1 MLRLDSIS
9 KKFGGVRAVSQVS
22 LELSDG
28 DVLGLIG
35 PNGAGKSTLINLIT
49 GLLTP
54 DEGQIYL
61 SNLNITSKK
70 PFERARLGLARTF
83 QNLRIY
89 PNLSVGQNIEVASI
103 SSNYSSRTMNFDLD
117 KIITMINMDMI
128 GRMKDSS
135 VTVGGVGTSPLFER
149 LIDSLKVDRSFNL
162 SVSSQ
167 GFGPSDHASFYSES
181 IPVLFFFSGVHDDY
195 HTPKDTWKHINLQGT
210 TDIVNLVYDVAYHLT
225 RAPTRPSFKE
235 AGPKQSQ
242 RSMGGG
248 LTVHRA
254 T

>member
-9 KKFGGVRAVSQVS
+9 KKFGGVKAVSQVS

-117 KIITMINMDMI
+117 KIINIFDLEDKMDLASEELSYGHLRRLEI
-128 GRMKDSS
+128 VRALALN
-135 VTVGGVGTSPLFER
+135 PLVLLLDEPAAGMNENETKE
-149 LIDSLKVDRSFNL
+149 LSNSLKWVQNNIACAIM
-162 SVSSQ
+162 VI
-167 GFGPSDHASFYSES
+167 DHDLKFIMGVCDKITVMNMGEVIASGKPNEISNNKR
-181 IPVLFFFSGVHDDY
+181 V
-195 HTPKDTWKHINLQGT
+195 
-210 TDIVNLVYDVAYHLT
+210 
-225 RAPTRPSFKE
+225 KE
-235 AGPKQSQ
+235 AYIG
-242 RSMGGG
+242 
-248 LTVHRA
+248 H
-254 T
+254 

>member
-9 KKFGGVRAVSQVS
+9 KKFGGVKAVSQVS

-117 KIITMINMDMI
+117 KIINIFDLDDKIDLASEELSYGHLRRLEIVRALALN
-128 GRMKDSS
+128 
-135 VTVGGVGTSPLFER
+135 PLVLLLDEPAAGMNENETKE
-149 LIDSLKVDRSFNL
+149 LSNSLKWVQNNIACAIIVIDHDLKFIMGVCDKITVMNMGEVIASGKPNEISNNKKGKRSL
-162 SVSSQ
+162 
-167 GFGPSDHASFYSES
+167 Y
-181 IPVLFFFSGVHDDY
+181 
-195 HTPKDTWKHINLQGT
+195 
-210 TDIVNLVYDVAYHLT
+210 
-225 RAPTRPSFKE
+225 RALK
-235 AGPKQSQ
+235 
-242 RSMGGG
+242 
-248 LTVHRA
+248 
-254 T
+254 

>member
-9 KKFGGVRAVSQVS
+9 KKFGGVKAVSQVS

-28 DVLGLIG
+28 GVLGLIG

-117 KIITMINMDMI
+117 KIINIFDLDDKIDLASEELSYGHLRRLEIVRALALN
-128 GRMKDSS
+128 
-135 VTVGGVGTSPLFER
+135 PLVLLLDEPAAGMNENETKE
-149 LIDSLKVDRSFNL
+149 LSNSLKWVQNNIACAII
-162 SVSSQ
+162 VI
-167 GFGPSDHASFYSES
+167 DHDLKFIMGVCDKITVMNMGEVIASGKPNEISNNKR
-181 IPVLFFFSGVHDDY
+181 V
-195 HTPKDTWKHINLQGT
+195 
-210 TDIVNLVYDVAYHLT
+210 
-225 RAPTRPSFKE
+225 KE
-235 AGPKQSQ
+235 AYIG
-242 RSMGGG
+242 
-248 LTVHRA
+248 H
-254 T
+254 

>member
-9 KKFGGVRAVSQVS
+9 KKFGGVKAVSQVS

-70 PFERARLGLARTF
+70 PYERARLGLARTF

-103 SSNYSSRTMNFDLD
+103 SSNYSSRTMNFNLD
-117 KIITMINMDMI
+117 KIINIFDLDDKIDLASEELSYGHLRRLEIVRALALN
-128 GRMKDSS
+128 
-135 VTVGGVGTSPLFER
+135 PLVLLLDEPAAGMNENETKE
-149 LIDSLKVDRSFNL
+149 LSNSLKWVQNNIACAII
-162 SVSSQ
+162 VI
-167 GFGPSDHASFYSES
+167 DHDLKFIMGVCDKITVMNMGEVIASGKPNEISNNKR
-181 IPVLFFFSGVHDDY
+181 V
-195 HTPKDTWKHINLQGT
+195 
-210 TDIVNLVYDVAYHLT
+210 
-225 RAPTRPSFKE
+225 KE
-235 AGPKQSQ
+235 AYIG
-242 RSMGGG
+242 
-248 LTVHRA
+248 H
-254 T
+254 

>member
-9 KKFGGVRAVSQVS
+9 KKFGGVKAVSQVS

-61 SNLNITSKK
+61 SNSDITSKK

-117 KIITMINMDMI
+117 KIINIFDLDDKIDLASEELSYGHLRRLEIVRALALN
-128 GRMKDSS
+128 
-135 VTVGGVGTSPLFER
+135 PLVLLLDEPAAGMNENETKE
-149 LIDSLKVDRSFNL
+149 LSNSLKWVQNNIACAII
-162 SVSSQ
+162 VI
-167 GFGPSDHASFYSES
+167 DHDLKFIMGVCDKITVMNMGEVIASGKPNEISNNKR
-181 IPVLFFFSGVHDDY
+181 V
-195 HTPKDTWKHINLQGT
+195 
-210 TDIVNLVYDVAYHLT
+210 
-225 RAPTRPSFKE
+225 KE
-235 AGPKQSQ
+235 AYIG
-242 RSMGGG
+242 
-248 LTVHRA
+248 H
-254 T
+254 

>member
-9 KKFGGVRAVSQVS
+9 KKFGGVKAVSQVS

-61 SNLNITSKK
+61 SDLNITSKK
-70 PFERARLGLARTF
+70 PYERARLGLARTF

-117 KIITMINMDMI
+117 EITHIFDLDDKIDLASEELSYGHLRRLEIVRALALN
-128 GRMKDSS
+128 
-135 VTVGGVGTSPLFER
+135 PLVLLLDEPAAGMNENETQE
-149 LIDSLKVDRSFNL
+149 LSNSLKWVQNNTACAII
-162 SVSSQ
+162 VI
-167 GFGPSDHASFYSES
+167 DHDLKFIMGVCDKITVMNMGEVIASGKPNEISNNKR
-181 IPVLFFFSGVHDDY
+181 V
-195 HTPKDTWKHINLQGT
+195 
-210 TDIVNLVYDVAYHLT
+210 
-225 RAPTRPSFKE
+225 KE
-235 AGPKQSQ
+235 AYIG
-242 RSMGGG
+242 
-248 LTVHRA
+248 H
-254 T
+254 

>member
-9 KKFGGVRAVSQVS
+9 KKFGGVKAVSQVS

-103 SSNYSSRTMNFDLD
+103 SSNYSSRNMNFDLD
-117 KIITMINMDMI
+117 KIINIFDLDDKIDLASEELSYGHLRRLEIVRALALN
-128 GRMKDSS
+128 
-135 VTVGGVGTSPLFER
+135 PLVLLLDEPAAGMNENETKE
-149 LIDSLKVDRSFNL
+149 LSNSLKWVQNNIACAII
-162 SVSSQ
+162 VI
-167 GFGPSDHASFYSES
+167 DHDLKFIMGVCDKITVMNMGEVIASGKPNEISNNKR
-181 IPVLFFFSGVHDDY
+181 V
-195 HTPKDTWKHINLQGT
+195 
-210 TDIVNLVYDVAYHLT
+210 
-225 RAPTRPSFKE
+225 KE
-235 AGPKQSQ
+235 AYIG
-242 RSMGGG
+242 
-248 LTVHRA
+248 H
-254 T
+254 

>member
-1 MLRLDSIS
+1 MLWLDSIS
-9 KKFGGVRAVSQVS
+9 KKFGGVKAVSQVS

-117 KIITMINMDMI
+117 KIINIFDLDDKIDLASEELSYGHLRRLEIVRALALN
-128 GRMKDSS
+128 
-135 VTVGGVGTSPLFER
+135 PLVLLLDEPAAGMNENETKE
-149 LIDSLKVDRSFNL
+149 LSNSLKWVQNNIACAII
-162 SVSSQ
+162 VI
-167 GFGPSDHASFYSES
+167 DHDLKFIMGVCDKITVMNMGEVIASGKPNEISNNKR
-181 IPVLFFFSGVHDDY
+181 V
-195 HTPKDTWKHINLQGT
+195 
-210 TDIVNLVYDVAYHLT
+210 
-225 RAPTRPSFKE
+225 KE
-235 AGPKQSQ
+235 AYIG
-242 RSMGGG
+242 
-248 LTVHRA
+248 H
-254 T
+254 

>member
-9 KKFGGVRAVSQVS
+9 KKFGGVKAVSQVS

-61 SNLNITSKK
+61 SNLNITSKR
-70 PFERARLGLARTF
+70 PYERARLGLARTF

-117 KIITMINMDMI
+117 EIINIFDLDDKIDLASEELSYGHLRRLEIVRALALN
-128 GRMKDSS
+128 
-135 VTVGGVGTSPLFER
+135 PLVLLLDEPAAGMNENETKE
-149 LIDSLKVDRSFNL
+149 LSNSLKWVQNNIACAII
-162 SVSSQ
+162 VI
-167 GFGPSDHASFYSES
+167 DHDLKFIMGVCDKITVMNMGEVIASGKPNEISNNKR
-181 IPVLFFFSGVHDDY
+181 V
-195 HTPKDTWKHINLQGT
+195 
-210 TDIVNLVYDVAYHLT
+210 
-225 RAPTRPSFKE
+225 KE
-235 AGPKQSQ
+235 AYIG
-242 RSMGGG
+242 
-248 LTVHRA
+248 H
-254 T
+254 

>member
-9 KKFGGVRAVSQVS
+9 KKFGGVKAVSQVS
-22 LELSDG
+22 LEFSDG

-70 PFERARLGLARTF
+70 PYERARLGLARTF

-117 KIITMINMDMI
+117 KIINIFDLEDKMDLASEELSYGHLRRLEI
-128 GRMKDSS
+128 VRALALN
-135 VTVGGVGTSPLFER
+135 PLVLLLDEPAAGMNENETKE
-149 LIDSLKVDRSFNL
+149 LSNSLKWVQNNIACAII
-162 SVSSQ
+162 VI
-167 GFGPSDHASFYSES
+167 DHDLKFIMEVCDKITVMNMGEVIATGKPNEISNNKR
-181 IPVLFFFSGVHDDY
+181 V
-195 HTPKDTWKHINLQGT
+195 
-210 TDIVNLVYDVAYHLT
+210 
-225 RAPTRPSFKE
+225 KE
-235 AGPKQSQ
+235 AYIG
-242 RSMGGG
+242 
-248 LTVHRA
+248 H
-254 T
+254 

>member
-9 KKFGGVRAVSQVS
+9 KKFGGVKAVSQVS

-117 KIITMINMDMI
+117 KIINI
-128 GRMKDSS
+128 
-135 VTVGGVGTSPLFER
+135 FETE
-149 LIDSLKVDRSFNL
+149 L
-162 SVSSQ
+162 
-167 GFGPSDHASFYSES
+167 
-181 IPVLFFFSGVHDDY
+181 
-195 HTPKDTWKHINLQGT
+195 PKF
-210 TDIVNLVYDVAYHLT
+210 
-225 RAPTRPSFKE
+225 R
-235 AGPKQSQ
+235 
-242 RSMGGG
+242 
-248 LTVHRA
+248 
-254 T
+254 

>member
-9 KKFGGVRAVSQVS
+9 KKFGGVKAVSQVS

-61 SNLNITSKK
+61 SDLNITSKK
-70 PFERARLGLARTF
+70 PYERARLGLARTF

-103 SSNYSSRTMNFDLD
+103 SSNYSSRIMNFDLD
-117 KIITMINMDMI
+117 KIINIFDLDDKIDLASEELSYGHLRRLEIVRALALN
-128 GRMKDSS
+128 
-135 VTVGGVGTSPLFER
+135 PLVLLLDEPAAGMNENETKE
-149 LIDSLKVDRSFNL
+149 LSNSLKWVQNNIACAII
-162 SVSSQ
+162 VI
-167 GFGPSDHASFYSES
+167 DHDLKFIMGVCDKITVMNMGEVIASGKPNEISNNKR
-181 IPVLFFFSGVHDDY
+181 V
-195 HTPKDTWKHINLQGT
+195 
-210 TDIVNLVYDVAYHLT
+210 
-225 RAPTRPSFKE
+225 KE
-235 AGPKQSQ
+235 AYIG
-242 RSMGGG
+242 
-248 LTVHRA
+248 H
-254 T
+254 

>member
-9 KKFGGVRAVSQVS
+9 KKFGGVKAVSQVS

-117 KIITMINMDMI
+117 KIMNIFDLDDKIDLASEELSYGHLRRLEIVRALALN
-128 GRMKDSS
+128 
-135 VTVGGVGTSPLFER
+135 PLVLLLDEPAAGMNENETKE
-149 LIDSLKVDRSFNL
+149 LSNSLKWVQNNIACAII
-162 SVSSQ
+162 VI
-167 GFGPSDHASFYSES
+167 DHDLKFIMGVCDKITVMNMGEVIASGKPNEISNNKR
-181 IPVLFFFSGVHDDY
+181 V
-195 HTPKDTWKHINLQGT
+195 
-210 TDIVNLVYDVAYHLT
+210 
-225 RAPTRPSFKE
+225 KE
-235 AGPKQSQ
+235 AYIG
-242 RSMGGG
+242 
-248 LTVHRA
+248 H
-254 T
+254 

>member
-9 KKFGGVRAVSQVS
+9 KKFGGVKAVSQVS

-117 KIITMINMDMI
+117 RIINIFDLDDKIDLASEELSYGHLRRLEIVRALALN
-128 GRMKDSS
+128 
-135 VTVGGVGTSPLFER
+135 PLVLLLDEPAAGMNENETKE
-149 LIDSLKVDRSFNL
+149 LSNSLKWVQNNIACAIM
-162 SVSSQ
+162 VI
-167 GFGPSDHASFYSES
+167 DHDLKFIMGVCDKITVMNMGEVIASGKPNEISNNKR
-181 IPVLFFFSGVHDDY
+181 V
-195 HTPKDTWKHINLQGT
+195 
-210 TDIVNLVYDVAYHLT
+210 
-225 RAPTRPSFKE
+225 KE
-235 AGPKQSQ
+235 AYIG
-242 RSMGGG
+242 
-248 LTVHRA
+248 H
-254 T
+254 

>member
-9 KKFGGVRAVSQVS
+9 KKFGGVKAVSQVS

-61 SNLNITSKK
+61 SDLNITSKK
-70 PFERARLGLARTF
+70 PYERARLGLARTF

-117 KIITMINMDMI
+117 EITNIFDLDDKIDLASEELSYGHLRRLEIVRALALNP
-128 GRMKDSS
+128 S
-135 VTVGGVGTSPLFER
+135 VLLLDEPAAGMNENETQELSN
-149 LIDSLKVDRSFNL
+149 SLKWVQNNIACAII
-162 SVSSQ
+162 VI
-167 GFGPSDHASFYSES
+167 DHDLKFIMGVCDKITVMNMGEVIASGKPNEISNNKR
-181 IPVLFFFSGVHDDY
+181 V
-195 HTPKDTWKHINLQGT
+195 
-210 TDIVNLVYDVAYHLT
+210 
-225 RAPTRPSFKE
+225 KE
-235 AGPKQSQ
+235 AYIG
-242 RSMGGG
+242 
-248 LTVHRA
+248 H
-254 T
+254 

>member
-9 KKFGGVRAVSQVS
+9 KKFGGVKAVSQVN

-61 SNLNITSKK
+61 SNLNINSKK
-70 PFERARLGLARTF
+70 PYERARLGLARTF

-117 KIITMINMDMI
+117 KIINIFDLDDKIDLASEELSYGHLRRLEIVRALALN
-128 GRMKDSS
+128 
-135 VTVGGVGTSPLFER
+135 PLVLLLDEPAAGMNENETKE
-149 LIDSLKVDRSFNL
+149 LSNSLKWVQNNIACAII
-162 SVSSQ
+162 VI
-167 GFGPSDHASFYSES
+167 DHDLKFIMGVCDKITVMNMGEVIASGKPNEISNNKR
-181 IPVLFFFSGVHDDY
+181 V
-195 HTPKDTWKHINLQGT
+195 
-210 TDIVNLVYDVAYHLT
+210 
-225 RAPTRPSFKE
+225 KE
-235 AGPKQSQ
+235 AYIG
-242 RSMGGG
+242 
-248 LTVHRA
+248 H
-254 T
+254 

>member
-9 KKFGGVRAVSQVS
+9 KKFGGVKAVSQVS

-70 PFERARLGLARTF
+70 PYERARLGLARTF

-103 SSNYSSRTMNFDLD
+103 SSNYSSRIMNFDLD
-117 KIITMINMDMI
+117 KIINIFDLDNKIDLASEELSYGHLRRLEI
-128 GRMKDSS
+128 VRALALN
-135 VTVGGVGTSPLFER
+135 PLVLLLDEPAAGMNENETKE
-149 LIDSLKVDRSFNL
+149 LSNSLKWVQNNIACAII
-162 SVSSQ
+162 VI
-167 GFGPSDHASFYSES
+167 DHDLKFIMGVCDKITVMNMGEVIASGKPNEISNNKR
-181 IPVLFFFSGVHDDY
+181 V
-195 HTPKDTWKHINLQGT
+195 
-210 TDIVNLVYDVAYHLT
+210 
-225 RAPTRPSFKE
+225 KE
-235 AGPKQSQ
+235 AYIG
-242 RSMGGG
+242 
-248 LTVHRA
+248 H
-254 T
+254 

>member
-9 KKFGGVRAVSQVS
+9 KKFGGVKAVSQVS

-117 KIITMINMDMI
+117 RIINIFDLDDKIDLASEELSYGHLRRLEIVRALALN
-128 GRMKDSS
+128 
-135 VTVGGVGTSPLFER
+135 PLVLLLDEPAAGMNENETKE
-149 LIDSLKVDRSFNL
+149 LSNSLKWVQNNIACAII
-162 SVSSQ
+162 VI
-167 GFGPSDHASFYSES
+167 DHDLKFIMGVCDKITVMNMGEVIASGKPNEISNNKR
-181 IPVLFFFSGVHDDY
+181 V
-195 HTPKDTWKHINLQGT
+195 
-210 TDIVNLVYDVAYHLT
+210 
-225 RAPTRPSFKE
+225 KE
-235 AGPKQSQ
+235 AYIG
-242 RSMGGG
+242 
-248 LTVHRA
+248 H
-254 T
+254 

>member
-9 KKFGGVRAVSQVS
+9 KKFGGVKAVSQVS
-22 LELSDG
+22 LEISDG

-117 KIITMINMDMI
+117 KIINIFDLDDKIDLASEELSYGHLRRLEIVRALALN
-128 GRMKDSS
+128 
-135 VTVGGVGTSPLFER
+135 PLVLLLDEPAAGMNENETKE
-149 LIDSLKVDRSFNL
+149 LSNSLKWVQNNIACAII
-162 SVSSQ
+162 VI
-167 GFGPSDHASFYSES
+167 DHDLKFIMGVCDKITVMNMGEVIASGKPNEISNNKR
-181 IPVLFFFSGVHDDY
+181 V
-195 HTPKDTWKHINLQGT
+195 
-210 TDIVNLVYDVAYHLT
+210 
-225 RAPTRPSFKE
+225 KE
-235 AGPKQSQ
+235 AYIG
-242 RSMGGG
+242 
-248 LTVHRA
+248 H
-254 T
+254 

>member
-9 KKFGGVRAVSQVS
+9 KKFGGVKAVSQVS

-61 SNLNITSKK
+61 ANLNITSKK
-70 PFERARLGLARTF
+70 PYERARLGLARTF

-103 SSNYSSRTMNFDLD
+103 SSNYSSRNMNFDLD
-117 KIITMINMDMI
+117 KIINIFDLEDKIDLASEELSYGHLRRLEIVRALALN
-128 GRMKDSS
+128 
-135 VTVGGVGTSPLFER
+135 PLVLLLDEPAAGMNENETKE
-149 LIDSLKVDRSFNL
+149 LSNSLKWVQNNIACAII
-162 SVSSQ
+162 VI
-167 GFGPSDHASFYSES
+167 DHDLKFIMGVCDKITVMNMGEVIASGKPNEISNNKR
-181 IPVLFFFSGVHDDY
+181 V
-195 HTPKDTWKHINLQGT
+195 
-210 TDIVNLVYDVAYHLT
+210 
-225 RAPTRPSFKE
+225 KE
-235 AGPKQSQ
+235 AYIG
-242 RSMGGG
+242 
-248 LTVHRA
+248 H
-254 T
+254 

>member
-9 KKFGGVRAVSQVS
+9 KKFGGVKAVSQVS

-61 SNLNITSKK
+61 SNLNITSKR
-70 PFERARLGLARTF
+70 PYERARLGLARTF

-117 KIITMINMDMI
+117 KIINIFDLDDKIDLASEELSYGHLRRLEIVRALALN
-128 GRMKDSS
+128 
-135 VTVGGVGTSPLFER
+135 PLVLLLDEPAAGMNENETKE
-149 LIDSLKVDRSFNL
+149 LSNSLKWVQNNIACAII
-162 SVSSQ
+162 VI
-167 GFGPSDHASFYSES
+167 DHDLKFIMGVCDKITVMNMGEVIASGKPNEISNNKR
-181 IPVLFFFSGVHDDY
+181 V
-195 HTPKDTWKHINLQGT
+195 
-210 TDIVNLVYDVAYHLT
+210 
-225 RAPTRPSFKE
+225 KE
-235 AGPKQSQ
+235 AYIG
-242 RSMGGG
+242 
-248 LTVHRA
+248 H
-254 T
+254 

>member
-9 KKFGGVRAVSQVS
+9 KKFGGVKAVSQVS
-22 LELSDG
+22 LELSDV

-35 PNGAGKSTLINLIT
+35 PNGAVKSTLINLIT

-117 KIITMINMDMI
+117 KIINIFDLDDKIDLASEELSYGHLRRLEIVRALALN
-128 GRMKDSS
+128 
-135 VTVGGVGTSPLFER
+135 PLVLLLDEPAAGMNENETKE
-149 LIDSLKVDRSFNL
+149 LSNSLKWVQNNIACAII
-162 SVSSQ
+162 VI
-167 GFGPSDHASFYSES
+167 DHDLKFIMGVCDKITVMNMGEVIASGKPNEISNNKR
-181 IPVLFFFSGVHDDY
+181 V
-195 HTPKDTWKHINLQGT
+195 
-210 TDIVNLVYDVAYHLT
+210 
-225 RAPTRPSFKE
+225 KE
-235 AGPKQSQ
+235 AYIG
-242 RSMGGG
+242 
-248 LTVHRA
+248 H
-254 T
+254 

>member
-9 KKFGGVRAVSQVS
+9 KKFGGVKAVSQVS

-61 SNLNITSKK
+61 SNSNITSKK

-103 SSNYSSRTMNFDLD
+103 SSNYSSRIMNFDLD
-117 KIITMINMDMI
+117 KIINIFDLDDKIDLASEELSYGHLRRLEIVRALALN
-128 GRMKDSS
+128 
-135 VTVGGVGTSPLFER
+135 PLVLLLDEPAAGMNENETKE
-149 LIDSLKVDRSFNL
+149 LSNSLKWVQNNIACAII
-162 SVSSQ
+162 VI
-167 GFGPSDHASFYSES
+167 DHDLKFIMGVCDKITVMNMGEVIASGKPNEISNNKR
-181 IPVLFFFSGVHDDY
+181 V
-195 HTPKDTWKHINLQGT
+195 
-210 TDIVNLVYDVAYHLT
+210 
-225 RAPTRPSFKE
+225 KE
-235 AGPKQSQ
+235 AYIG
-242 RSMGGG
+242 
-248 LTVHRA
+248 H
-254 T
+254 

>member
-9 KKFGGVRAVSQVS
+9 KKFGGVKAVSQVS

-103 SSNYSSRTMNFDLD
+103 SSNYSSRNMNFDLD
-117 KIITMINMDMI
+117 KIINIFDLDDKI
-128 GRMKDSS
+128 DLSS
-135 VTVGGVGTSPLFER
+135 EELSYGHLRRLEIVRALALNPLVLLLDEPAAGMNENETKE
-149 LIDSLKVDRSFNL
+149 LSNSLKWVQNNIACAII
-162 SVSSQ
+162 VI
-167 GFGPSDHASFYSES
+167 DHDLKFIMGVCDKITVMNMGEVIASGKPNEISNNKR
-181 IPVLFFFSGVHDDY
+181 V
-195 HTPKDTWKHINLQGT
+195 
-210 TDIVNLVYDVAYHLT
+210 
-225 RAPTRPSFKE
+225 KE
-235 AGPKQSQ
+235 AYIG
-242 RSMGGG
+242 
-248 LTVHRA
+248 H
-254 T
+254 

>member
-9 KKFGGVRAVSQVS
+9 KKFGGVKAVSQVS
-22 LELSDG
+22 LEISDG

-117 KIITMINMDMI
+117 KIINIFDLDDKIDLASEELSYGHLRRLEIVRALALN
-128 GRMKDSS
+128 
-135 VTVGGVGTSPLFER
+135 PLVLLLDEPAAGMNENETKE
-149 LIDSLKVDRSFNL
+149 LSNSLKWVQNNIACAII
-162 SVSSQ
+162 VI
-167 GFGPSDHASFYSES
+167 DHDLKFIMGVCDKITVMNMGEVIASGKPNEISNNKK
-181 IPVLFFFSGVHDDY
+181 V
-195 HTPKDTWKHINLQGT
+195 
-210 TDIVNLVYDVAYHLT
+210 
-225 RAPTRPSFKE
+225 KE
-235 AGPKQSQ
+235 AYIG
-242 RSMGGG
+242 
-248 LTVHRA
+248 H
-254 T
+254 

>member
-89 PNLSVGQNIEVASI
+89 PYLSVGQNIEVASI

-117 KIITMINMDMI
+117 RIINIFDLDDKIDLASEELSYGHLRRLEIVRALALN
-128 GRMKDSS
+128 
-135 VTVGGVGTSPLFER
+135 PLVLLLDEPAAGMNENETKE
-149 LIDSLKVDRSFNL
+149 LSNSLKWVQNNIACAII
-162 SVSSQ
+162 VI
-167 GFGPSDHASFYSES
+167 DHDLKFIMGVCDKITVMNMGEVIASGKPNEISNNKR
-181 IPVLFFFSGVHDDY
+181 V
-195 HTPKDTWKHINLQGT
+195 
-210 TDIVNLVYDVAYHLT
+210 
-225 RAPTRPSFKE
+225 KE
-235 AGPKQSQ
+235 AYIG
-242 RSMGGG
+242 
-248 LTVHRA
+248 H
-254 T
+254 

>member
-9 KKFGGVRAVSQVS
+9 KKFGGVKAVSQVS

-117 KIITMINMDMI
+117 KIINIFDLDDKIDLASEELSYGHLRRLEIVRALALN
-128 GRMKDSS
+128 
-135 VTVGGVGTSPLFER
+135 PLVLLLDEPAAGMNENETKE
-149 LIDSLKVDRSFNL
+149 LSNSLKWVQNNIACAII
-162 SVSSQ
+162 VI
-167 GFGPSDHASFYSES
+167 DHDLKFIMGVCDKITVMNMGVVIASGKPNEISNNKR
-181 IPVLFFFSGVHDDY
+181 V
-195 HTPKDTWKHINLQGT
+195 
-210 TDIVNLVYDVAYHLT
+210 
-225 RAPTRPSFKE
+225 KE
-235 AGPKQSQ
+235 AYIG
-242 RSMGGG
+242 
-248 LTVHRA
+248 H
-254 T
+254 

>member
-9 KKFGGVRAVSQVS
+9 KKFGGVKAVSQVS

-70 PFERARLGLARTF
+70 PYERARLGLARTF

-117 KIITMINMDMI
+117 KIINIFDLDDKI
-128 GRMKDSS
+128 DLSS
-135 VTVGGVGTSPLFER
+135 EELSYGHLRRLEIVRALALNPLVLLLDEPAAGMNENETKE
-149 LIDSLKVDRSFNL
+149 LSNSLKWVQNNIACAII
-162 SVSSQ
+162 VI
-167 GFGPSDHASFYSES
+167 DHDLKFIMGVCDKITVMNMGEVIASGKPNEISNNKK
-181 IPVLFFFSGVHDDY
+181 V
-195 HTPKDTWKHINLQGT
+195 
-210 TDIVNLVYDVAYHLT
+210 
-225 RAPTRPSFKE
+225 KE
-235 AGPKQSQ
+235 AYIG
-242 RSMGGG
+242 
-248 LTVHRA
+248 H
-254 T
+254 